1 MRIFIRL
8 GLGGS
13 SAMKPIPYTIEHT
26 IRKLK
31 QMSSCSPRG
40 KTVADACCTVD
51 MKRQA
56 NLNSSCYLP

>member
-1 MRIFIRL
+1 
-8 GLGGS
+8 
-13 SAMKPIPYTIEHT
+13 MKPIPYTIEHT
-26 IRKLK
+26 ILKLK